1 VHRHDLEGL
10 RFVTERAGVPVAA
23 DEAVHTAADALRIA
37 RMGAANA
44 VNIKLM
50 KSGIVEALDIAAVC
64 RAAHLQ
70 LMVGA
75 MLESRLGI
83 AVSAHLVAGLGG
95 FRYVDLDTP
104 MLMEHDPFTGGYTQ
118 EAMTYR
124 LEGVTA
130 GHGVALAE

>member
-1 VHRHDLEGL
+1 
-10 RFVTERAGVPVAA
+10 
-23 DEAVHTAADALRIA
+23 
-37 RMGAANA
+37 MGAANA
-44 VNIKLM
+44 INIKLM
-50 KSGIVEALDIAAVC
+50 KSGIVEALEIAAVC
-64 RAAHLQ
+64 HAAHLQ

-104 MLMEHDPFTGGYTQ
+104 MLMERDPFTGGYEQ
-118 EAMTYR
+118 EEMTYR
-124 LEGVTA
+124 LDGVKA